1 MHTYM
6 LCFHLIVRETN
17 ISAFYQTTAPS
28 TLFKHTLSSTISFI
42 KDIGNYKERH
52 PWYECVIVA
61 QVPLFPT
68 RLCNM
73 PDSVRTSPV
82 PGIYCAKLLTI
93 ADEFIRIPWLS
104 ALVQAFLLLTRA
116 ECSSDL
122 SISCMIDVT
131 RFARE
136 IEHCFVDPNVGKRS
150 NRIHHDSDRL
160 TTSPPWSHLFKTSNS
175 ENSFVFDPSFMPS
188 STFCILIPYT
198 AILLLSHPIIAPIYT
213 YNDTCWLFFVP
224 MKGSTWKLVLFK
236 DIQWWSTSWGQGDC
250 KGCSTSEQHQYTSTT
265 SSC

>member
-93 ADEFIRIPWLS
+93 AGEFIRIPWLS

-160 TTSPPWSHLFKTSNS
+160 TTSPLDPICSKPVTPKTLLYLIRHSCHHPRFVFWSHIRQFFFFPIQS
-175 ENSFVFDPSFMPS
+175 
-188 STFCILIPYT
+188 
-198 AILLLSHPIIAPIYT
+198 LLP
-213 YNDTCWLFFVP
+213 
-224 MKGSTWKLVLFK
+224 
-236 DIQWWSTSWGQGDC
+236 
-250 KGCSTSEQHQYTSTT
+250 
-265 SSC
+265 